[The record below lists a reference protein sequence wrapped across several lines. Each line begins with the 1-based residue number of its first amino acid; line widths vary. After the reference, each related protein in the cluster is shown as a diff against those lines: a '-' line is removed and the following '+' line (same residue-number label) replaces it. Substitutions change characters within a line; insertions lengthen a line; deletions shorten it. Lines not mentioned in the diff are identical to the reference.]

1 MVWWHTKDIKISLL
15 LQKGFVVWM
24 EMSILVLRMLLWKQD
39 KIHIFLENSRRDN
52 FDNSG
57 QFAWIMRLVLMV
69 WIIPLLFIQC
79 TRNVLCWIEKCF
91 RIWQLQILK
100 FLLKSLILLNN
111 IELKFLKSLYTWE
124 IFIYNCI
131 NHD

>member
-1 MVWWHTKDIKISLL
+1 
-15 LQKGFVVWM
+15 
-24 EMSILVLRMLLWKQD
+24 
-39 KIHIFLENSRRDN
+39 
-52 FDNSG
+52 
-57 QFAWIMRLVLMV
+57 
-69 WIIPLLFIQC
+69 
-79 TRNVLCWIEKCF
+79 VLCWIEKCF

-131 NHD
+131 NND